1 MTRVVVTVADPIP
14 AHDLSLRPAKNLNV
28 GLTQFAEH
36 FPRPSSLEV
45 DLLTVAAAVYCA
57 DIGIK
62 RGEREDVAREI
73 RLTIPVTNLAAF
85 NAVKST
91 LQYALTRLSYD
102 GWKISFTQRDGT
114 PEAAQQW
121 DRGGNGRVL
130 LFSGGLDSLAA
141 AIRFGGEGANTILV
155 SHVTANRTVTTAQD
169 EVAAYLDTTF
179 AGQFE
184 RMAFRVG
191 GRSARAFPFPSD
203 QEREESQ
210 RTRSFL
216 FLSLA
221 ALVARRRGL
230 QEVVVIAENG
240 QMAIHLPLSA
250 ARIGAFSTQ
259 TAHPEVLSAAADLFS
274 ALLQSP
280 IRITNPFLYLT
291 KAEVVHDTVA
301 HHAGVLRSA
310 ISCWKA
316 SRVPGALNHCGFCI
330 PCLIRRIAI
339 EHNGA
344 AVNEY
349 ARDLLSEDVSALPPD
364 DEGKRNLV
372 ELAEFIGLFRAN
384 RNRAEME
391 HLFPELVTTKF
402 DAGQTIDMYRRFAG
416 EAVGVLGRYPSLAF
430 LTT

>member
-14 AHDLSLRPAKNLNV
+14 AHDLSLRPSKNLNV

-36 FPRPSSLEV
+36 FPRPTSLEV
-45 DLLTVAAAVYCA
+45 DVLTVAAAVYCA
-57 DIGIK
+57 DIAIK

-73 RLTIPVTNLAAF
+73 RLSIPVTNLTAF
-85 NAVKST
+85 NAVKNT
-91 LQYALTRLSYD
+91 LQYTLARLSYD
-102 GWKISFTQRDGT
+102 GWNISFTQRDGT

-121 DRGGNGRVL
+121 RRDGNGRVL

-141 AIRFGGEGANTILV
+141 AVMFGGEGANTVLV
-155 SHVTANRTVTTAQD
+155 SHVTANRTVTTAQN
-169 EVAAYLDTTF
+169 EVAAYLDRTF
-179 AGQFE
+179 AGLFE
-184 RMAFRVG
+184 RIAFRVG
-191 GRSARAFPFPSD
+191 GRSARSFPFPSD
-203 QEREESQ
+203 QEREDSQ

-259 TAHPEVLSAAADLFS
+259 TAHPDVLSAATDLFS
-274 ALLQSP
+274 SLLQSP
-280 IRITNPFLYLT
+280 IRITNPFLYKT
-291 KAEVVHDTVA
+291 KAEVIHDTVT
-301 HHAGVLRSA
+301 HHASVLRLA

-316 SRVPGALNHCGFCI
+316 SRVPGALNHCGFCV

-339 EHNGA
+339 EHNGTS
-344 AVNEY
+344 VNEY
-349 ARDLLSEDVSALPPD
+349 ARDLLAEDVGALPPE

-372 ELAEFIGLFRAN
+372 ELAEFVGWFRTN
-384 RNRAEME
+384 RSRAEMD

-402 DAGQTIDMYRRFAG
+402 DPGQTIDMYRRFAA

-430 LTT
+430 LTR